1 MKLEKTITN
10 VLDTS
15 LIRLTVA
22 TRKNSVDV
30 FVTVLHYLFGLYEV
44 GLSSSYSCKSNQ
56 IKSY

>member
-30 FVTVLHYLFGLYEV
+30 FVTVLDYLFGLYEV
-44 GLSSSYSCKSNQ
+44 GLSSCKSNQ